1 MSDRPLYE
9 QFRQR
14 LEDLN
19 KRPLNFELKQLDAYT
34 AENGWRIDDHQIALP
49 PEAPGPP
56 VSGGSWET
64 AKQILRDYR
73 FADPHIITGIF
84 LPDTPLKER
93 VMLLRGRAYGMTF
106 WLGARI
112 GGVIDERRTTDDGE
126 HQVWGYNYQT
136 LEGHLERGQME
147 FTIWKRLSDGQV
159 NFCIHAFSQPDRIR
173 NPVIRLGFKLLGRRL
188 QIRFIKNSLE
198 RMLYLVVDEM
208 TRETPVREQ
217 DDGPDVQPVGTDAKA
232 TRRFEGFFRRPL
244 RPFKGGSMQLPA
256 TLKNPPIRNTDVRRW
271 LVFTSFWG
279 SISYLLSST
288 SMVIAARRRPV
299 KIDTPTLGLGYALH
313 VLTFVTGGSLAS
325 ATSAIIRGKPTT
337 DQSEEAISS
346 GELQQKWPLQAAG
359 GAVGS
364 LVPFALAVASQR
376 IAAQRTGRTAIAKD
390 VNWPLAGGAMVA
402 LSGLTALAVA
412 RIVAWVAEDAQSGA

>member
-1 MSDRPLYE
+1 LSDRPLHE
-9 QFRQR
+9 QFRKR
-14 LEDLN
+14 LDALN
-19 KRPLNFELKQLDAYT
+19 ERPLNFELEQLDVYT

-49 PEAPGPP
+49 PEPPGPP
-56 VSGGSWET
+56 VAGGAWET
-64 AKQILRDYR
+64 AKQILQDYR
-73 FADPHIITGIF
+73 FADPKIITGIF
-84 LPDTPLKER
+84 LPDTPLDQR
-93 VMLLRGRAYGMTF
+93 VMLLRGRSYGMTF
-106 WLGARI
+106 WLGARV
-112 GGVIDERRTTDDGE
+112 GAVIDERRTKDDGE
-126 HQVWGYNYQT
+126 YKVWGYNYHT

-147 FTIWKRLSDGQV
+147 FTVWKRLGDGQV
-159 NFCIHAFSQPDRIR
+159 SFRIHAFSQADRIR
-173 NPVIRLGFKLLGRRL
+173 NPVIRLGFRLLGRRV
-188 QIRFIKNSLE
+188 QVRFINNSLE
-198 RMLYLVVDEM
+198 RMLHLVVDEM
-208 TRETPVREQ
+208 IHETPSQEPSAGPEVQSVR
-217 DDGPDVQPVGTDAKA
+217 TSA
-232 TRRFEGFFRRPL
+232 TATTRLQRLLRLYPEGGL
-244 RPFKGGSMQLPA
+244 MQLPE

-288 SMVIAARRRPV
+288 SLVIAAKRRPV
-299 KIDTPTLGLGYALH
+299 KIDTPTLGLGYVLH

-325 ATSAIIRGKPTT
+325 ATSAIVRGKPTT

-376 IAAQRTGRTAIAKD
+376 VAAKRTGRQAISKD

-412 RIVAWVAEDAQSGA
+412 RIVAWVAEDAQSGD